1 MIRAGACGEGR
12 ENREEEAAVLID
24 AHGEFQCARASVA
37 WKVREYTAPVRCPLQ
52 CGRGVVDAFES
63 GRAALEVIDDTAPA

>member
-1 MIRAGACGEGR
+1 
-12 ENREEEAAVLID
+12 
-24 AHGEFQCARASVA
+24 
-37 WKVREYTAPVRCPLQ
+37 VRCPLQ